1 LGLREKTLAR
11 IEIGGYLHDVG
22 KIGIRDAVLMK
33 TDELTAEERTAIKEH
48 TGIGLAILEPVQL
61 VGGIL
66 DFVQNHHERLDGS
79 GYPRGLKDKQVSM
92 IARIAAVADMYD
104 ALTSNRPYRRSAAPE
119 DAVTVLR
126 SQAGA
131 LLDARVVEALASV
144 LPEWEQRRLTERN
157 LEGLTFPEFEHAQV
171 SL

>member
-1 LGLREKTLAR
+1 VE
-11 IEIGGYLHDVG
+11 
-22 KIGIRDAVLMK
+22 
-33 TDELTAEERTAIKEH
+33 
-48 TGIGLAILEPVQL
+48 L
-61 VGGIL
+61 VGAIL